1 MQQDLIGKRLGNY
14 QIEQPL
20 GRGGM
25 ALVYK
30 AMDTTLKRP
39 VAIKVI
45 APNLTEDR
53 YQDRFEHEAQ
63 SIAALD
69 HAHIVPVYYFGK
81 SKALYYLAMKLIEGE
96 TLETLMSR
104 YAKEGE
110 FLPTADVLRMIE
122 GVASALDYAHS
133 KGVIHRDVKPSNI
146 MLDSSGH
153 AYLTDFGLAL
163 NVNRGSIG
171 ETFGTPHYISPEQA
185 TSSSSAVPQ
194 SDLYSLGVILY
205 ELFTGVVPFDDPSPM
220 AIALHHITQAPPS
233 PRALNPQL
241 APAVEQVILKAL
253 EKEPEARYQT
263 GAKLVSALRTA
274 LRNTAKREPT
284 PAPALPPLPAGMKA
298 PAPRQISKRP
308 LANEVKT
315 LLEQRAKPKAAA
327 PNKNQQPVPSAI
339 PTDEKP
345 TILPPVAR
353 PRRRLRPVLL
363 FLLIIVIA
371 GAGLMVAQPSLLP
384 DLIGQVMAQSSQAPV
399 ALEGA
404 STQSANEPTRP
415 PVQALADATSA
426 PGSGLAVR
434 FIYDDYSFWWVNET
448 QTQVLAERIRFA
460 RPDESARFWG
470 GRWGSVY
477 ARLESRSCMRV
488 TDRDNDVRMP
498 RPESCTHMN
507 ADVTTN
513 KGEVFWTGEGEFY
526 VYWDDQR
533 VATCTIGAGE
543 CTAALPV
550 Q

>member
-25 ALVYK
+25 ALVYR
-30 AMDTTLKRP
+30 AMDMTLKRP
-39 VAIKVI
+39 VAIKVM
-45 APNLTEDR
+45 APTLTEDR
-53 YQDRFEHEAQ
+53 YQERFEHEAQ

-69 HAHIVPVYYFGK
+69 HGHIVPVYYFGK

-104 YAKEGE
+104 YAKQGE
-110 FLPTADVLRMIE
+110 FLPTSDILHIIE

-163 NVNRGSIG
+163 NVNRGSVG
-171 ETFGTPHYISPEQA
+171 ETFGTAHYISPEQA

-194 SDLYSLGVILY
+194 SDLYSLGVVLY

-220 AIALHHITQAPPS
+220 AIALHHITQPPPS

-241 APAVEQVILKAL
+241 APAIEQVILKAL

-274 LRNTAKREPT
+274 LRNTKRDAT
-284 PAPALPPLPAGMKA
+284 SAAALPPLPAGMKA
-298 PAPRQISKRP
+298 PTPRQVSNRP
-308 LANEVKT
+308 VASEVKT
-315 LLEQRAKPKAAA
+315 LLEQRAQPKPVESKKRAV
-327 PNKNQQPVPSAI
+327 PPVAL
-339 PTDEKP
+339 PTDEQP

-353 PRRRLRPVLL
+353 PRRKLRPILL
-363 FLLIIVIA
+363 CLLILAI
-371 GAGLMVAQPSLLP
+371 GGGGLLIAQPSLIS
-384 DLIGQVMAQSSQAPV
+384 DLIAALPAQATDGLSEPNSLLQPSSEPATPQQAI
-399 ALEGA
+399 EN
-404 STQSANEPTRP
+404 T
-415 PVQALADATSA
+415 TSA
-426 PGSGLAVR
+426 PNTGLNVR
-434 FIYDDYSFWWVNET
+434 FLYDDHSFWWVNDT
-448 QTQVLAERIRFA
+448 QRQILAERIRFA
-460 RPDESARFWG
+460 RPDESATFWG
-470 GRWGSVY
+470 GRWGAIY
-477 ARLESRSCMRV
+477 ARLEAKSCVRL
-488 TDRDNDVRMP
+488 TDRDDDIRMP
-498 RPESCTHMN
+498 RPEGCVHTN
-507 ADVTTN
+507 ADITTN
-513 KGEVFWTGEGEFY
+513 RGELFWTGEGEFY
-526 VYWDDQR
+526 VYWDDQQ

-543 CTAALPV
+543 CTASLPA